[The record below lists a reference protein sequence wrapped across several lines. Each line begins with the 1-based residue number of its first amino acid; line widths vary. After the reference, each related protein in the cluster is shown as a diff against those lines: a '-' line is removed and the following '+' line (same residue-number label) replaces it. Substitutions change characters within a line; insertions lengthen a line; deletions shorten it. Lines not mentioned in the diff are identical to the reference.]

1 MATGIALSIGL
12 NFVDPNH
19 YAGWDGK
26 LNAPE
31 FDANDMFMIA
41 SKQKFNSFK
50 LIRNEATLEN
60 GINFIKDCASTLD
73 AGDIFLLY
81 FSGHGGKLPD
91 KNSDEDDGTDET
103 WCLFDGELIDDK
115 LYELLSEFKEG
126 VRIVVISDSCNS
138 GTVVKAVGET
148 NQLRNGTTSK
158 FMPDEISASTYLQN
172 MEYYDRALASVKK
185 TNPANIKA
193 SVLLISACQD
203 NQDALDGTFNSAFTG
218 FLKNVWNGGKFNGN
232 YWSFK
237 KQIAAKFSSGQ
248 QSPNYFTV
256 GVPNQNFENQKP
268 FTI

>member
-1 MATGIALSIGL
+1 MANGIALSIGL

-41 SKQKFNSFK
+41 SKQKFNATK
-50 LIRNEATLEN
+50 LIREEATLSN
-60 GINFIKDCASTLD
+60 VANFIEDCSQNLNS
-73 AGDIFLLY
+73 GDIFLLY

-91 KNSDEDDGTDET
+91 QNSDEDDGTDET
-103 WCLFDGELIDDK
+103 WCLFDGQLVDDK
-115 LYELLSEFKEG
+115 LYDLLFKFDEG
-126 VRIVVISDSCNS
+126 VRVLVISDSCNS
-138 GTVVKAVGET
+138 GTVIKSIGET
-148 NQLRNGTTSK
+148 NQLKDGTTAK

-172 MEYYDRALASVKK
+172 MDYYDEILTSVKNFDPK
-185 TNPANIKA
+185 NIKA

-218 FLKNVWNGGKFNGN
+218 FLKNTWNGGKFNDN

-237 KQIAAKFSSGQ
+237 KQIASRFSSGQ
-248 QSPNYFTV
+248 QSPNYFTI
-256 GVPNQNFENQKP
+256 GIPSQSFENQKP
-268 FTI
+268 FTV